1 MTIFKTKLDVCDY
14 QTVELP
20 QDYKIIHVAMQ
31 QNTPCIWYEC
41 TPDMPLVKVEIL
53 CFGTGY
59 RMPDPGTPDGAIEHI
74 GSDMEKSLFRVKT
87 RGCGVFHV
95 IATSFD
101 YAAGE
106 VTRELNAQDYGYSGD
121 RVVTNVEFICR
132 EAFMQN
138 GKRALYGDKDENH
151 LMIAKGD

>member
-1 MTIFKTKLDVCDY
+1 
-14 QTVELP
+14 
-20 QDYKIIHVAMQ
+20 
-31 QNTPCIWYEC
+31 
-41 TPDMPLVKVEIL
+41 
-53 CFGTGY
+53 
-59 RMPDPGTPDGAIEHI
+59 
-74 GSDMEKSLFRVKT
+74 MEKSLFRVET